1 MSHLD
6 GDDDLIANM
15 DRGLVIGLGMD
26 DRQEIFRPFE
36 HGLEAPAERFKQV
49 LVGIVDDLELIGEE
63 NDAGCV
69 CVVQSDLCFIG
80 EHSSDYTKPLT
91 NKKKIVL
98 CLYYE

>member
-1 MSHLD
+1 
-6 GDDDLIANM
+6 
-15 DRGLVIGLGMD
+15 
-26 DRQEIFRPFE
+26 
-36 HGLEAPAERFKQV
+36 
-49 LVGIVDDLELIGEE
+49 VDDLELIGEE

-69 CVVQSDLCFIG
+69 CVVQSDLCFLG